1 MPEPVAGET
10 QALTVSINAERSAS
24 QIHRAD
30 REPELIPADD
40 VGP

>member
-1 MPEPVAGET
+1 MSEPVAGET
-10 QALTVSINAERSAS
+10 QALTVSVDAERSAS

-30 REPELIPADD
+30 RQPEFIPADD